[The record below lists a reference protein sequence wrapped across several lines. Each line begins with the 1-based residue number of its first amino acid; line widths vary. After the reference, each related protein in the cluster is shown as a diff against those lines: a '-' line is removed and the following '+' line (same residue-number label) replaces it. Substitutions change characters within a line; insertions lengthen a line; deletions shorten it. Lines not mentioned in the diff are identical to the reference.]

1 MRKRLFIK
9 WISIVGMVFSLG
21 LMGFGGAICAADK
34 IGGSI
39 TVDYMAAGTYDL
51 AAKELAPQFEKIT
64 GTKVKIV
71 AYPWAV
77 LREKN
82 MMDLMTGTGA
92 YDVVNGGYYLAKI
105 FSHFVPL
112 DDYIKRDAYGVN
124 MIPGSMRNCDHY
136 RGHQIAVPYGIDAYS
151 ILYRRD
157 LFAKAGLTIPGNWGD
172 IVVAAQKLNEM
183 FKEDGI
189 NGYVFSAGAIEQLPT
204 LLFAKYNGTL
214 ITVDNKFHLDRAEA
228 VKAFKTI
235 KEILKYAP
243 SDVLGLSIDEAN
255 AVFLGGRAGMI
266 ECWPSFIRA
275 SAYDPA
281 RSKIVGKWG
290 IFPYP
295 KVGFPWLSL
304 WQMYLSEY
312 SKNKKAGW
320 EWMKFYTSEKF
331 AKHFFVKYG
340 IGSMY
345 PSTYRDPEL
354 MRTYKYEFP
363 GLLANFER
371 AKNPSLSG
379 EAQDFLASTIGE
391 MLMGKLT
398 PEQTVEKVN
407 AKWATLEVPEA
418 ITEMGEM
425 NGLKAK

>member
-1 MRKRLFIK
+1 MRKKIFIK
-9 WISIVGMVFSLG
+9 SISIVGMVLLLG
-21 LMGFGGAICAADK
+21 LAGFSGAICMAEK
-34 IGGSI
+34 LGGSI

-51 AAKELAPQFEKIT
+51 AAKEVAPQFENIT
-64 GTKVKIV
+64 GAKVKII

-82 MMDLMTGTGA
+82 MMDLMTGTGT
-92 YDVVNGGYYLAKI
+92 YDVVNGGYYLAKV

-112 DDYIKRDAYGVN
+112 DDYIKQDAYGVN
-124 MIPGSMRNCDHY
+124 MIPGSLRKCDYY
-136 RGHQIAVPYGIDAYS
+136 RGHQIGIPYGIDAYS

-157 LFAKAGLTIPGNWGD
+157 LFARTGLAIPQNWD
-172 IVVAAQKLNEM
+172 EILIAAQKLNEM
-183 FKEDGI
+183 FKKDGI

-204 LLFAKYNGTL
+204 LLFPKYSGTL
-214 ITVDNKFHLDRAEA
+214 ITADNKFHLDETEA
-228 VKAFKTI
+228 VKAFETI

-255 AVFLGGRAGMI
+255 AVFLNGKAGMI
-266 ECWPSFIRA
+266 ECWPSFVRA
-275 SAYDPA
+275 AAYDPE
-281 RSKIVGKWG
+281 RSRIVGKWG

-295 KVGFPWLSL
+295 KVGFPWLSM

-312 SKNKKAGW
+312 SKNQKAGW

-345 PSTYRDPEL
+345 PATYRDPEL
-354 MRTYKYEFP
+354 LEIHKYEFP

-379 EAQDFLASTIGE
+379 EAQDFLAGMIGE
-391 MLMGKLT
+391 MLMGKVT
-398 PEQTVEKVN
+398 PEQAVSKVN
-407 AKWATLEVPEA
+407 ARWATLEVPEA
-418 ITEMGEM
+418 ITEMGERT
-425 NGLKAK
+425 GLKAK